1 MAHTTSASSFW
12 SLDYTQVTPS
22 TSKSMLDPP
31 GHVAPS
37 SLKSSAPSA
46 LIQTSDLSGLRQQK
60 AWEIA
65 LAPAKNVPMQGEQL
79 VHLQESLNGC
89 SSNLRVSAR
98 SFLPAFMMYMTG
110 GGVQIFS
117 VMSVWFL
124 LKGAVQGIF
133 SVQQVFAPFASKPTT
148 TGTST
153 PFGPSLLNQKAVFV
167 LCQIGLLGVG
177 LWKCNSMGLLPT
189 HQSDWLAF
197 TEPMKWEPL

>member
-1 MAHTTSASSFW
+1 MAHAASASSFW
-12 SLDYTQVTPS
+12 SLDYTQATPS
-22 TSKSMLDPP
+22 MSKSTLDPP
-31 GHVAPS
+31 GHVVPS
-37 SLKSSAPSA
+37 SLESSAHSA
-46 LIQTSDLSGLRQQK
+46 LIKTSDLSGLRQQK

-65 LAPAKNVPMQGEQL
+65 LAPAKNVPMQ
-79 VHLQESLNGC
+79 
-89 SSNLRVSAR
+89 
-98 SFLPAFMMYMTG
+98 AFMMYMTG

-153 PFGPSLLNQKAVFV
+153 SAAPSLLNQKAVFI

-197 TEPMKWEPL
+197 TEPMTWEPL